1 MLMNKFK
8 PSKAHIVYG
17 ELLKRPDLIEIDS
30 FRENPAS
37 RETIIKLGDKRIVM
51 YCVSEWLNYPLV
63 FFSDTDF
70 NLIDNAKFLRIAG
83 KYVKLS

>member
-1 MLMNKFK
+1 MNKFK

-30 FRENPAS
+30 FRERPAS
-37 RETIIKLGDKRIVM
+37 RETIIKMGDKKVIM
-51 YCVSEWLNYPLV
+51 YCVGDWLEYPLV

-70 NLIDNAKFLRIAG
+70 NLIDNAKFLRMAS
-83 KYVKLS
+83 KYVKLK